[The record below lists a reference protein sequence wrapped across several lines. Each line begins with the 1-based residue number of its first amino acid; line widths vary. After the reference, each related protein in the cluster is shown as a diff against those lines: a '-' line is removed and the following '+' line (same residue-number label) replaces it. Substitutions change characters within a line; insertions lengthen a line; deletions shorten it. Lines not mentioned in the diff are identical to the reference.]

1 MRRSTARFL
10 TCGTIGALATFAI
23 ALLDVRRAL
32 LAWTSAYGFFFATV
46 LAGLV
51 LTMIL
56 RTTRT
61 TWWLAMRPSFALFA
75 ASTPLLVAFFLPV
88 AARPS
93 AVFPWAS
100 AWASSHAGDGAEAP
114 LAHALSP
121 STHLPPALLWNT
133 PRAWFARAIVYLATW
148 VLLALVVHRCEAAF
162 ARAPTPAHA
171 RRARIASGT
180 GLPILAM
187 TMTFA
192 SFDWLMSIESGW
204 VSSIYGLYVFASG
217 LVSAIAVVVIA
228 TWLGRRDRG
237 RAADLRPD
245 HVHALGRLLLM
256 SVILWAYLGFFQF
269 LLVWIADL
277 PHEITF
283 YAARATPAWT
293 PVALVLIV
301 GRFAV
306 PLLWLLSRERKRK
319 LGALALLAAWLVL
332 TTALDFAWLV
342 LPSAG
347 VALSPV
353 DLAPFLAVVGFG
365 GAYATRVFE
374 TAERPSLQSAA
385 EGPDVVERAFGYRSP

>member
-10 TCGTIGALATFAI
+10 LVGTIGALATFAV
-23 ALLDVRRAL
+23 ALVDVRRAL

-46 LAGLV
+46 LAGLA

-56 RTTRT
+56 RTTRA
-61 TWWLAMRPSFALFA
+61 TWWFAMRPAFALFA

-100 AWASSHAGDGAEAP
+100 APHASDDVVANGHTAFAP
-114 LAHALSP
+114 LH
-121 STHLPPALLWNT
+121 TPPALLWNT

-148 VLLALVVHRCEAAF
+148 VVLALVVHRCEASF
-162 ARAPTPAHA
+162 ARTPTPVNA
-171 RRARIASGT
+171 RRARIASGA

-192 SFDWLMSIESGW
+192 AFDWLMSIESGW

-217 LVSAIAVVVIA
+217 LVSAIGVVVLA
-228 TWLGRRDRG
+228 TWLGQRRPG
-237 RAADLRPD
+237 HTAELRPD

-256 SVILWAYLGFFQF
+256 SVILWAYMGFFQF

-283 YAARATPAWT
+283 YAAHATPAWI
-293 PVALVLIV
+293 PVAFVLVV

-306 PLLWLLSRERKRK
+306 PLLLLLSRERKRR
-319 LGALALLAAWLVL
+319 LGALALVAAWLVL

-342 LPSAG
+342 LPSTG

-353 DLAPFLAVVGFG
+353 DLAPLLAVVGFG

-374 TAERPSLQSAA
+374 TAERSPRRTLP
-385 EGPDVVERAFGYRSP
+385 EGTDVVERAFGYRSP

>member
-10 TCGTIGALATFAI
+10 ACGVLGALATFVV
-23 ALLDVRRAL
+23 ALVDVRRAL
-32 LAWTSAYGFFFATV
+32 LAWTSAYGFLFATV

-56 RTTRT
+56 RTTRA
-61 TWWLAMRPSFALFA
+61 TWWLALRPAFALFA

-100 AWASSHAGDGAEAP
+100 ASPHVGDAAAI
-114 LAHALSP
+114 AHVASP
-121 STHLPPALLWNT
+121 STHLPHALLWNT

-148 VLLALVVHRCEAAF
+148 GLLALAVHRCEAAF
-162 ARAPTPAHA
+162 ARSPTPEHA
-171 RRARIASGT
+171 RRARMASGA

-237 RAADLRPD
+237 HADELRPD

-277 PHEITF
+277 PHEIPF
-283 YAARATPAWT
+283 YAARATRAWT

-301 GRFAV
+301 GRFVV
-306 PLLWLLSRERKRK
+306 PLLWLLSRERKRR
-319 LGALALLAAWLVL
+319 LGALALLSAWLVL

-374 TAERPSLQSAA
+374 TAERPQRSTT
-385 EGPDVVERAFGYRSP
+385 EGSDVVDRAFGYRSP